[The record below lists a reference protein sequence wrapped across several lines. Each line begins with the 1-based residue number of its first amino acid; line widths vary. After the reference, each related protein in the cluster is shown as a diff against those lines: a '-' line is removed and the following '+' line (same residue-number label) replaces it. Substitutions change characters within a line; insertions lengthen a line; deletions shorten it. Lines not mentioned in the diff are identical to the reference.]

1 MIVKDTDMFLKYIII
16 YLELLFIN
24 VTVWCN
30 ITGYTNTHTHTQIV
44 KGRKKNF
51 LITKLIILSNF
62 LNERASCLKSLP
74 L

>member
-30 ITGYTNTHTHTQIV
+30 ITGYTNTHTHTNSERQ
-44 KGRKKNF
+44 KKNF
-51 LITKLIILSNF
+51 FNHKADYF
-62 LNERASCLKSLP
+62 K
-74 L
+74 

>member
-30 ITGYTNTHTHTQIV
+30 ITGYTNTHTQIV

-62 LNERASCLKSLP
+62 LNKRASCLKSLP